1 MTDRVR
7 EPPPARRSDTASD
20 SEAVSA
26 TGPRSPPSH
35 LPQSETH
42 ALRAATQPAAPMDED
57 AILPAAPE
65 SAEILITGKD
75 DAAYAGDPD
84 DEADSEAGDHAL
96 PLDRDKVASASP
108 TSLDPARRRHYARL
122 SDRKHIDGLTKFLLS
137 RKRVQRAD
145 AEEIVQ
151 DALTRALCAKK
162 LPEPHWNF
170 YAWLRRYANYQFLK
184 FASAQKKQRDRE
196 VLVDDMDAHAVEPD
210 RVDDRRELAAQAA
223 NDVAAE
229 KPAHQQISNVVKL
242 QTQTDSTFQEAALQ
256 AGLDPTRAR
265 KQYERYKKD
274 ARVRYLQYAAAAAAV
289 GAVVCALVSG
299 FHHEDD
305 RGPPVTHP
313 APTPQELR
321 AEGLEL
327 CAKQRYRACLERFD
341 WAKQDDPNEPPRVL
355 EAREEAEAALKRE
368 TGDSGGAAP

>member
-7 EPPPARRSDTASD
+7 EPPPARRSDIEAP
-20 SEAVSA
+20 SETGHKSA
-26 TGPRSPPSH
+26 PSQV
-35 LPQSETH
+35 PQSETR
-42 ALRAATQPAAPMDED
+42 ALRTAPTDPAAPTDED
-57 AILPAAPE
+57 AILPPAPE
-65 SAEILITGKD
+65 SAEILIAGKD
-75 DAAYAGDPD
+75 DPRYAGDPD
-84 DEADSEAGDHAL
+84 DEGESEAGDNAL

-108 TSLDPARRRHYARL
+108 TSRDPARRRHYARM
-122 SDRKHIDGLTKFLLS
+122 SDRKHIEGLTKFLLS
-137 RKRVQRAD
+137 RKPVQRAD

-184 FASAQKKQRDRE
+184 FVSARKKQRERE

-210 RVDDRRELAAQAA
+210 RVDDRRELAVQAA

-242 QTQTDSTFQEAALQ
+242 QTQSDSTFQEAALQ

-289 GAVVCALVSG
+289 IAVVCALFIG
-299 FHHEDD
+299 LHNEDD

-313 APTPQELR
+313 APSARELR

-327 CAKQRYRACLERFD
+327 CAQHRYKDCLERFD
-341 WAKQDDPNEPPRVL
+341 WARQDDPKEPPRVL
-355 EAREEAEAALKRE
+355 EAREEAEAAIERGV
-368 TGDSGGAAP
+368 GDGSRQTP